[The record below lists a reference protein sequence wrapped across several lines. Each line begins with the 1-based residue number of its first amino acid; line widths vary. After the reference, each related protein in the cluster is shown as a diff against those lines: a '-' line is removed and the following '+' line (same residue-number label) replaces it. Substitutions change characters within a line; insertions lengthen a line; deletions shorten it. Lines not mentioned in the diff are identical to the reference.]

1 MEPYRIFLH
10 IELLDVVPARGKQRQ
25 RIMEFIR
32 SLAEQPHL
40 PGDFTDQDD
49 NLRTRHIKII
59 GRYAITYW
67 ADDPVRA
74 VMVVDVRMAD
84 R

>member
-10 IELLDVVPARGKQRQ
+10 SELLDLVPLREKQRQ

-40 PGDFTDQDD
+40 PGDFTAQDD
-49 NLRTRHIKII
+49 SLRTRHIKII
-59 GRYAITYW
+59 GNHAITYW
-67 ADDPVRA
+67 ADDPARA
-74 VMVVDVRMAD
+74 VMVVDVRLAD